1 MSYSPTALMG
11 LPLIDQDTESNT
23 WGEIVNTFLT
33 SRLEQGV
40 HGIATVGLTGA
51 DVTLDDRDFV
61 GTQGHKKCLVF
72 TGIQTANVNVLLPA
86 KERVYIVK
94 NNCTA
99 GSFTITLKASSGDA
113 GVVLNEGDG
122 GVVYSTGTNAFVI
135 LGSAAFQAKT
145 ALLTNILEQPAT
157 DNGVLVGTGTQWATE
172 SGATLRTSLG
182 VPPAT
187 RAINTTSPLSGGGD
201 LSEDRTL
208 TLVDNG
214 VGTQTNIQF
223 PTLSVNAKGLVTA
236 LSGLTGKY
244 CSFSGDGTIVTSS
257 GITSVTRTGIGRF
270 TVAFTSPN
278 FTSATSYSIFFGIEA
293 PNAAAR
299 PRITSGTQAA
309 NGFQITVESA
319 ASAQPFD
326 PTTCHFFCLGT

>member
-1 MSYSPTALMG
+1 MSYSPTGLMG
-11 LPLIDQDTESNT
+11 LPIIDWDTEGNT
-23 WGEIVNTFLT
+23 WGEIINTYLT
-33 SRLEQGV
+33 TRVEQGV
-40 HGIATVGLTGA
+40 HGVATIGITGT
-51 DVTLDDRDFV
+51 DVVLDDRDFV
-61 GTQGHKKCLVF
+61 GVEGHKKCLVF
-72 TGIQTANVNVLLPA
+72 TGIQTASVVVTLPA
-86 KERVYIVK
+86 KQRVYVVK
-94 NNCTA
+94 NSCTA
-99 GSFTITLKASSGDA
+99 GSYTITVKAGSADT
-113 GVVLNEGDG
+113 GVVFREGEG
-122 GVVYSTGTNAFVI
+122 GIVYSTGTNVI
-135 LGSAAFQAKT
+135 SVIGSGTYQEKT
-145 ALLTNILEQPAT
+145 ALLTNILGQPAT
-157 DNGVLVGTGTQWATE
+157 DNGVMVGNGTQWATE
-172 SGATLRTSLG
+172 SGDTLRTSLG

-201 LSEDRTL
+201 LSADRTL

-214 VGTQTNIQF
+214 VGAQTNIQF
-223 PTLSVNAKGLVTA
+223 PTISVSAKGLVTA

-270 TVAFTSPN
+270 TVAFASPN

-309 NGFQITVESA
+309 SGFQITVESA